1 MPSFLHMC
9 VHEYPD
15 GERVFSIDLLK
26 HHDVDG
32 LMPQTA
38 EIDEVYELLAMPTPP
53 PLQVD
58 VALTDPPPP
67 APPPPSPICVSGES
81 KNMRVDRPL
90 RTPSPKSLAMPSRAQ
105 TPPPQD
111 RRSRERAA
119 VRKSRRAH
127 RAESDETICECVNAH
142 GPRWREISKLMGGRP
157 HGWSDDTVRNR
168 YIRLMEAAGTPY
180 KPKRTRIATPRKP
193 ERPVEP
199 WTSEDDA
206 LIATAIGLHGTK
218 WREVANYFCGVRTQ
232 QAVRNRAN
240 RVGLVEH
247 GKVVAMVKNVE

>member
-1 MPSFLHMC
+1 MPQFLRMR
-9 VHEYPD
+9 VHD
-15 GERVFSIDLLK
+15 LANGERVLSIDLLT

-32 LMPQTA
+32 LVPQSDV
-38 EIDEVYELLAMPTPP
+38 IDELLEMPA
-53 PLQVD
+53 PL
-58 VALTDPPPP
+58 PPPP
-67 APPPPSPICVSGES
+67 PPPPSPICVPGEP
-81 KNMRVDRPL
+81 KNMRVDLSL
-90 RTPSPKSLAMPSRAQ
+90 RTPSPKSLAMPSRAP

-111 RRSRERAA
+111 RRSRDRVT
-119 VRKSRRAH
+119 VRDSRRAH

-180 KPKRTRIATPRKP
+180 QTRRNRCGPPRKP

-206 LIATAIGLHGTK
+206 LIAVAISAHGTK
-218 WREVANYFCGVRTQ
+218 WAKVAEYFYGARTQ

-240 RVGLVEH
+240 RVGLVEQ
-247 GKVVAMVKNVE
+247 GKVVKNGE